1 VKEMTIYV
9 CLDIFQGV
17 VNDIQVF
24 LSEKSALK
32 IDQEWL
38 KKHEVK
44 GEVDRECKAQNG
56 TELIIHDCKL
66 RL

>member
-1 VKEMTIYV
+1 MTIYV

-24 LSEKSALK
+24 LSEKSDLK
-32 IDQEWL
+32 IEQEWL

-56 TELIIHDCKL
+56 IELIIHECKL

>member
-1 VKEMTIYV
+1 MTIYV

-32 IDQEWL
+32 IEQEWL
-38 KKHEVK
+38 KKHDVK
-44 GEVDRECKAQNG
+44 DDVDRECKANNG
-56 TELIIHDCKL
+56 IELIFYECKL